1 MARFAGLNS
10 PGRQRLGIK
19 FEDFGRPS
27 NDYFT
32 AGPSIGA
39 AYNRLQQGKNPAAPF
54 QAGLINDAEL
64 EMAADAAATAVNIAG
79 INAKKDQNI
88 GEIYKE
94 AASNLNKKSGS
105 SGIFGKIATGLGLG
119 LQAASIFTASDRRVK
134 NSVEAI
140 SDATEQLKQLEPVS
154 FFYNDGQTGYDP
166 SRKHYG
172 FIAQEYQKVMPDAT
186 YTDDDSGY
194 LCIDTNELIG
204 LLVKSNQELAARVEK
219 LENK

>member
-1 MARFAGLNS
+1 MDRFAGLSS
-10 PGRQRLGIK
+10 PSRQRLGIK

-27 NDYFT
+27 NDYLT

-88 GEIYKE
+88 GKIYQE
-94 AASNLNKKSGS
+94 TASKLNKPKSNPFGQFLALGS
-105 SGIFGKIATGLGLG
+105 LA
-119 LQAASIFTASDRRVK
+119 LQAIPLSDKRVK

-204 LLVKSNQELAARVEK
+204 LLVKSNQELTARVEK
-219 LENK
+219 LENKK

>member
-1 MARFAGLNS
+1 MDRFAGLNPPS
-10 PGRQRLGIK
+10 RQRLGIK

-32 AGPSIGA
+32 PGPSIGA

-88 GEIYKE
+88 GEIYEE
-94 AASNLNKKSGS
+94 AASKMNKSGS
-105 SGIFGKIATGLGLG
+105 SGIFGKILGIAGLG
-119 LQAASIFTASDRRVK
+119 LQAAKLSDKRVK

>member
-1 MARFAGLNS
+1 MKRFAGLNS

-88 GEIYKE
+88 GEIYEE
-94 AASNLNKKSGS
+94 AARNMNKKSGS
-105 SGIFGKIATGLGLG
+105 SGIFGKILGIAGLG
-119 LQAASIFTASDRRVK
+119 LQAASLSDKRVK

-154 FFYNDGQTGYDP
+154 FYYNDGQTGYDP

-204 LLVKSNQELAARVEK
+204 LLVKSNQE
-219 LENK
+219 